1 MKTLAAALALYFL
14 TFVFEGPLRYVL
26 ALAGFET
33 ALYARDA
40 VLLSALML
48 ATLRHLRRP
57 VSLYVIGLLFLL
69 AFHGLTGVLF
79 TAQPLQVAFGL
90 KMILPFVLGVV
101 LYKWARLESRALH
114 GVVLFFFVATVSGI
128 FLNYFQPFDWE
139 GFTYRVGETNVQ
151 GAVRW
156 WHDGGQKRLAGF
168 ARSSYDA
175 AIVVLACAIFLAIY
189 SRNAVGRLLLWAVA
203 GLAIVLTTTK
213 GALFAY
219 AVLSVFLALRLRLGK
234 EAHTWALRFLWLP
247 AGIMV
252 LLPVY
257 SGVFSVRL
265 DFDSPIERLLLGSY
279 AERMENVWPR
289 AFENIEQAGS
299 FLIGRGIGGIGTPQL
314 YFEPALWNFADN
326 LFVFIF
332 STCGIIA
339 FAYIFFLLWQAQ
351 GLKLRRSDDG
361 LTYANLMFSFIYGI
375 TTAVLE
381 NAVIAFLL
389 GLAYGKLLESYS
401 ERQRNLA
408 LSRNSGELPGGSG
421 NIPAVFR

>member
-14 TFVFEGPLRYVL
+14 TFVLEGPLRYVL
-26 ALAGFET
+26 ALASFET

-40 VLLSALML
+40 VLLSAIIL

-57 VSLYVIGLLFLL
+57 LSMYVVGMLFLL
-69 AFHGLTGVLF
+69 SFHSLTGVLF

-101 LYKWARLESRALH
+101 IYKWARLESRALH
-114 GVVLFFFVATVSGI
+114 ATVLFFFVVTVTGI

-139 GFTYRVGETNVQ
+139 GFSYRIGETNVQ

-175 AIVVLACAIFLAIY
+175 AILVVACATFLAIY
-189 SRNAVGRLLLWAVA
+189 IRNVPGKLLLWAVA
-203 GLAIVLTTTK
+203 GFAIVLTTTK

-219 AVLSVFLALRLRLGK
+219 AVLSLFFAVRMRLGRNG
-234 EAHTWALRFLWLP
+234 HSWALGFLWLP
-247 AGIMV
+247 AGIMI

-257 SGVFSVRL
+257 SGVLDVRL

-289 AFENIEQAGS
+289 AFENLGQAGS
-299 FLIGRGIGGIGTPQL
+299 FMIGRGIGGIGTPQL

-326 LFVFIF
+326 LFVFIY

-339 FAYIFFLLWQAQ
+339 FAYIFFFLWQAQ
-351 GLKLRRSDDG
+351 GLKLRRSVDA
-361 LTYANLMFSFIYGI
+361 LTYANLMFALIYGI

-389 GLAYGKLLESYS
+389 GLACGKLLESYS
-401 ERQRNLA
+401 RRQHDLA
-408 LSRNSGELPGGSG
+408 LSGNNGALPKNPG
-421 NIPAVFR
+421 NFPSAFL